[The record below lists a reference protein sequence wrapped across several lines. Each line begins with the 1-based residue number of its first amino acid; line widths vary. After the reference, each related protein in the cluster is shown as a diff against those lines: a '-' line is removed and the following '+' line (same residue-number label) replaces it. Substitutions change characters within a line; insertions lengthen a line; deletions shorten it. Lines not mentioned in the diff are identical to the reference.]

1 MTSNNLRHTSPAM
14 SDDKRK
20 GGRPFLGENG
30 RVHRVNLRLTP
41 EELALLDAVMKHDK
55 RKDKAALIRDW
66 AIARLK
72 ERAAEI
78 KKTPKASAA

>member
-1 MTSNNLRHTSPAM
+1 MTSNNHRHTSQAM

-20 GGRPFLGENG
+20 GGRPFLGDKG

-41 EELALLDAVMKHDK
+41 EELALLDDVMKHDEV
-55 RKDKAALIRDW
+55 KDRSALIRKW
-66 AIARLK
+66 ALARLK

-78 KKTPKASAA
+78 KKSPKASAA